1 MRARNDEWYGQAATD
16 FKILGSVD
24 GENFETIKNVTG
36 ETWTQNEEKSVTFYN
51 AIAYLYYRIEAMT
64 IQNGATFFG
73 LSEINFGSQY
83 RDYKRELNAYRR
95 LTPIMT
101 ANSQD
106 GFIVTANSIYSGT
119 KVYNPFEAFN
129 NNVSDSSS
137 WTTATQS
144 GWIQIELPEA
154 DKANMFRMSGG
165 FSNEEPDSFILYGSN
180 DGENYDELLNSGALT
195 WTHNETKT
203 WNLNYDTAYKFYK
216 VEAVNTKSAYITIS
230 EIQLIE
236 HVTTR
241 EY

>member
-1 MRARNDEWYGQAATD
+1 
-16 FKILGSVD
+16 
-24 GENFETIKNVTG
+24 
-36 ETWTQNEEKSVTFYN
+36 
-51 AIAYLYYRIEAMT
+51 
-64 IQNGATFFG
+64 
-73 LSEINFGSQY
+73 
-83 RDYKRELNAYRR
+83 
-95 LTPIMT
+95 MT

-106 GFIVTANSIYSGT
+106 GFVLTANSIYSGA

-129 NNVSDSSS
+129 NTISDSSS
-137 WTTATQS
+137 WTTKTQT

-165 FSNEEPDSFILYGSN
+165 FSAEEPDSFILYGSN

-203 WNLNYDTAYKFYK
+203 WDLNCDTAYKFYK
-216 VEAVNTKSAYITIS
+216 IEAVNTKSAYITIS

-236 HVTTR
+236 HITTR